1 MFHSID
7 FNRDGYYIT
16 NGKAIPITWSKE
28 DELTPT
34 RYYDM
39 NGDMITLNTGTT
51 YVALI
56 PDDIW
61 SGLEIK

>member
-1 MFHSID
+1 MTDHALI
-7 FNRDGYYIT
+7 RY
-16 NGKAIPITWSKE
+16 KE